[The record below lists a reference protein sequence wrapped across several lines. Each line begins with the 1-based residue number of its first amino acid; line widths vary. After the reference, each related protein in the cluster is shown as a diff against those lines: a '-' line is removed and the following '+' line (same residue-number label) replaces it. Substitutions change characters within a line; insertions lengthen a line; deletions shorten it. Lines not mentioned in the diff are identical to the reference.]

1 LRRAHS
7 EIVEDARHSLGLVR
21 EPNGGVRFSVVDGKT
36 GRVVAQGSA
45 KGAASRIVRVVLD
58 ELYALR

>member
-1 LRRAHS
+1 
-7 EIVEDARHSLGLVR
+7 V
-21 EPNGGVRFSVVDGKT
+21 PNGGVRFSVVDGKT

-45 KGAASRIVRVVLD
+45 KGAASRIVRAVLD